1 MRTQAQV
8 VIIGGGIIGCS
19 IAYHLTQKGVKD
31 VVIIEKGEL
40 TSGSTWHAAGLVGQ
54 LRSNR
59 NITRMLKYSVD
70 LYEKLE
76 EETGQA
82 TGWKK
87 SGCLHLA
94 NTKERM
100 FELKKGATTAR
111 SFGLE
116 MHLITPREALDLF
129 PVMNIEGV
137 IGAAFMPSD
146 GEADP
151 SGVALALV
159 KGATTRGATVYQQT
173 RVVGFDIKNNRVIA
187 VKTEKGTIKC
197 DIVVNAAGMWGREI
211 GRMMGVN
218 VPLVPF
224 QHQFLV
230 TETIDGIPENLP
242 TLRDKDNLLYYKKE
256 VGGLIIGGYER
267 NGIPWGVGGIPKG
280 FTQELLEPDFDHF
293 ESLLIPALKRTP
305 CLETAGVSR
314 LVNGPEAFTP
324 DGNAIMGPAPEL
336 ENCFVAA
343 GFNAFGIAAGGGA
356 GRMMAEW
363 IVDGEPSLDLWPLDI
378 RRFGQYHRSTKYIVE
393 RTKEIY
399 GKHYTISW
407 PFEEHVSSRGIKRSA
422 LYFLLKEKGAAFG
435 AKFGWERAN
444 WFAPEGVK
452 PEDELSFEIPNWF
465 EHVANEHRAARER
478 VVLIDQSSFSK
489 FEIDG
494 PGSLDFLNRLAANNI
509 DKPVG
514 NVIYTQLCNDR
525 GGIECDITIARI
537 AEDRFFIVSG
547 TAFGVHDAVWIKKH
561 MPSNGSVRLRD
572 VTSAYGMINICG
584 PNARKLLETVSED
597 DVSNEHFK
605 FGQCRHIRVGY
616 APALVLRI
624 TYVGELG
631 YELYVPPEYQGLVYE
646 LLWEAGQEFGVANAG
661 YRAIESLRLE
671 KGYRA
676 WGSDI
681 TPDYTPFDAGL
692 GFCVA
697 TDKGNFIGCKALH
710 KIKKEAP
717 KWNLCCFTLDIDSPK
732 LLRGGEPIC
741 LNGKVHGVVTSGG
754 YGHTVGKTI
763 AYGYLSPEHAH
774 YEDGYEIEVYGEV
787 FSATRHD
794 RTLYDPGRE
803 KILR

>member
-1 MRTQAQV
+1 M
-8 VIIGGGIIGCS
+8 
-19 IAYHLTQKGVKD
+19 
-31 VVIIEKGEL
+31 
-40 TSGSTWHAAGLVGQ
+40 
-54 LRSNR
+54 
-59 NITRMLKYSVD
+59 
-70 LYEKLE
+70 
-76 EETGQA
+76 
-82 TGWKK
+82 
-87 SGCLHLA
+87 
-94 NTKERM
+94 
-100 FELKKGATTAR
+100 
-111 SFGLE
+111 
-116 MHLITPREALDLF
+116 
-129 PVMNIEGV
+129 
-137 IGAAFMPSD
+137 
-146 GEADP
+146 
-151 SGVALALV
+151 
-159 KGATTRGATVYQQT
+159 
-173 RVVGFDIKNNRVIA
+173 
-187 VKTEKGTIKC
+187 
-197 DIVVNAAGMWGREI
+197 
-211 GRMMGVN
+211 
-218 VPLVPF
+218 
-224 QHQFLV
+224 
-230 TETIDGIPENLP
+230 
-242 TLRDKDNLLYYKKE
+242 
-256 VGGLIIGGYER
+256 
-267 NGIPWGVGGIPKG
+267 
-280 FTQELLEPDFDHF
+280 
-293 ESLLIPALKRTP
+293 
-305 CLETAGVSR
+305 
-314 LVNGPEAFTP
+314 
-324 DGNAIMGPAPEL
+324 
-336 ENCFVAA
+336 
-343 GFNAFGIAAGGGA
+343 
-356 GRMMAEW
+356 
-363 IVDGEPSLDLWPLDI
+363 
-378 RRFGQYHRSTKYIVE
+378 
-393 RTKEIY
+393 
-399 GKHYTISW
+399 
-407 PFEEHVSSRGIKRSA
+407 
-422 LYFLLKEKGAAFG
+422 
-435 AKFGWERAN
+435 
-444 WFAPEGVK
+444 
-452 PEDELSFEIPNWF
+452 
-465 EHVANEHRAARER
+465 
-478 VVLIDQSSFSK
+478 VLIDQSSFSK

-537 AEDRFFIVSG
+537 AEDRFFIISG
-547 TAFGVHDAVWIKKH
+547 TAHGVHDAVWIKKH
-561 MPSNGSVRLRD
+561 MPNNGSVRLRD

-584 PNARKLLETVSED
+584 PNARKLLEKVSED

-605 FGQCRHIRVGY
+605 FGQCRQIRVGY
-616 APALVLRI
+616 ASALVLRI

-794 RTLYDPGRE
+794 RTLYDPERE

>member
-1 MRTQAQV
+1 M
-8 VIIGGGIIGCS
+8 
-19 IAYHLTQKGVKD
+19 
-31 VVIIEKGEL
+31 
-40 TSGSTWHAAGLVGQ
+40 
-54 LRSNR
+54 
-59 NITRMLKYSVD
+59 
-70 LYEKLE
+70 
-76 EETGQA
+76 
-82 TGWKK
+82 
-87 SGCLHLA
+87 
-94 NTKERM
+94 
-100 FELKKGATTAR
+100 
-111 SFGLE
+111 
-116 MHLITPREALDLF
+116 
-129 PVMNIEGV
+129 
-137 IGAAFMPSD
+137 
-146 GEADP
+146 
-151 SGVALALV
+151 
-159 KGATTRGATVYQQT
+159 
-173 RVVGFDIKNNRVIA
+173 
-187 VKTEKGTIKC
+187 
-197 DIVVNAAGMWGREI
+197 
-211 GRMMGVN
+211 
-218 VPLVPF
+218 
-224 QHQFLV
+224 
-230 TETIDGIPENLP
+230 
-242 TLRDKDNLLYYKKE
+242 
-256 VGGLIIGGYER
+256 
-267 NGIPWGVGGIPKG
+267 
-280 FTQELLEPDFDHF
+280 
-293 ESLLIPALKRTP
+293 
-305 CLETAGVSR
+305 
-314 LVNGPEAFTP
+314 
-324 DGNAIMGPAPEL
+324 
-336 ENCFVAA
+336 
-343 GFNAFGIAAGGGA
+343 
-356 GRMMAEW
+356 
-363 IVDGEPSLDLWPLDI
+363 
-378 RRFGQYHRSTKYIVE
+378 
-393 RTKEIY
+393 
-399 GKHYTISW
+399 
-407 PFEEHVSSRGIKRSA
+407 
-422 LYFLLKEKGAAFG
+422 
-435 AKFGWERAN
+435 
-444 WFAPEGVK
+444 
-452 PEDELSFEIPNWF
+452 
-465 EHVANEHRAARER
+465 
-478 VVLIDQSSFSK
+478 LIDQSSFSK

-537 AEDRFFIVSG
+537 AEDRFFIISG

-561 MPSNGSVRLRD
+561 MPNNGSVRLRD

-584 PNARKLLETVSED
+584 PNSRKLLEKVSED

-605 FGQCRHIRVGY
+605 FGQCRQIRVGY
-616 APALVLRI
+616 ASALVLRI

-794 RTLYDPGRE
+794 RTLYDPERE